1 MNLMQKRGL
10 WFLLSVILMIP
21 GIAYMLWAVLTGR
34 PVLPLSIDYTGGTVW
49 ELHFQQ
55 DIIPA
60 DVRQV
65 FVDAGDSDTIVYTVN
80 NNQTAEV
87 KLKTINNDQKQDL
100 LSKLTAKFGPVEELS
115 YRSVGPAI
123 GGEVSRSAF
132 IAVAVASLLILL
144 YLAFAFRQVSHPFR
158 YGICAVIALIHD
170 VLVTISF
177 VCIMHLIAG
186 WELDALFLTAILTVV
201 GYSVSD
207 TVVVFDRIRENLRRS
222 RGESFITVSNR
233 SIIETLARSIATAV
247 TTLLTL
253 TAILLLGGSTLQQFV
268 ATLIVGVTSGV
279 YSSIFNATALL
290 VAWDEGSILDKSDN
304 DNFTVA
310 NRPASA

>member
-21 GIAYMLWAVLTGR
+21 GIAYMLWAVFTGK

-49 ELHFQQ
+49 ELRFQQ
-55 DIIPA
+55 DIVPA
-60 DVRQV
+60 DVRQI
-65 FVDAGDSDTIVYTVN
+65 FVDAGNSDTIVYTVS
-80 NNQTAEV
+80 NNQTAEI

-100 LSKLTAKFGPVEELS
+100 LSKITAKFGPVEELS

-158 YGICAVIALIHD
+158 YGICAVIALVHD

-233 SIIETLARSIATAV
+233 SIIETLARSIGTAV

-253 TAILLLGGSTLQQFV
+253 IAILLLGGSTLQQFV
-268 ATLIVGVTSGV
+268 ATLIVGVSSGV

-290 VAWDEGSILDKSDN
+290 VAWDEGSVFSKSD
-304 DNFTVA
+304 DDSFSMA